1 MDWIEKQVVFPKSE
15 NEASYYFVSIN
26 DDGIPE
32 VKTGELKTIKAN
44 RTGINQ
50 TTLVTVNGKVG
61 FLKNSTVYDDSDD
74 LELVIG
80 FLGKKLGVRFA
91 DEYRVLNSDLEKVA
105 LLSMSIADGIA
116 DRFIDMEQVF
126 ERAVQKYK
134 SKPFAFTDWMTGWKE
149 VVEHEWL
156 PDFPECYE
164 FLCDTEEKCLSA
176 IGITLKLVEFIGFN
190 QEKSYRLFQKDYIKM
205 ILFDVLT
212 GYVDRTMNNYGII
225 VSEDDF
231 LFAPLFDSATL
242 AKPYLPGNIYVL
254 NNAAADRVTL
264 LKVLTER
271 YSEIAIP
278 IIKDYLSVI
287 DNIMTEIIKLAED
300 WIENENLELF
310 LNNLKNNTELLRGVY
325 AQYK

>member
-1 MDWIEKQVVFPKSE
+1 MFQRNLCPKVT
-15 NEASYYFVSIN
+15 A
-26 DDGIPE
+26 GI
-32 VKTGELKTIKAN
+32 
-44 RTGINQ
+44 
-50 TTLVTVNGKVG
+50 
-61 FLKNSTVYDDSDD
+61 
-74 LELVIG
+74 
-80 FLGKKLGVRFA
+80 GVAKR
-91 DEYRVLNSDLEKVA
+91 
-105 LLSMSIADGIA
+105 
-116 DRFIDMEQVF
+116 
-126 ERAVQKYK
+126 
-134 SKPFAFTDWMTGWKE
+134 P
-149 VVEHEWL
+149 
-156 PDFPECYE
+156 C
-164 FLCDTEEKCLSA
+164 
-176 IGITLKLVEFIGFN
+176 
-190 QEKSYRLFQKDYIKM
+190 
-205 ILFDVLT
+205 
-212 GYVDRTMNNYGII
+212 I

-231 LFAPLFDSATL
+231 LLAPLFDSATL